1 VADSETFDVVV
12 VGSGAAGAMT
22 ALRLADKGLTSII
35 IEKAQKFGGTSA
47 VSGGVMWLP
56 NHRLDGD
63 AGDSRELSLEYLDAI
78 ITKPVNR
85 ERLETYVDT
94 AGEMAHYLKG
104 TGVELIVAAWPDYEA
119 LKPGARTDR
128 AVIAPIFDGR
138 ELGDD
143 RYPLMREQF
152 NRFKLF
158 GRYSLDLSEMFPLM
172 MQQKGWRQT
181 AAKVIAR
188 YWADRS
194 TRSLS
199 RRDRRFVQGAAL
211 MGRIFQQVFKRG
223 IEIRLDTTFEQ
234 LVVDSGGRVTGVEVS
249 NFGRPYT
256 IHARHGV
263 MLAAGGFEWN
273 QELRDRFFPF
283 PGLTRHSSSPEDM
296 NRGEGLIAAVNIG
309 AATEHTEEGWFIPTM
324 TLPSPGA
331 SNFHE
336 IHQAAFD
343 VGRPWSVC
351 VNRNGVRF
359 VDEACGYDQF
369 GQAMIRDHKATGANL
384 PCWHVFDTKFRRK
397 FSSGGLMPLAHT
409 PERKIPSDWWGHYV
423 FRDTTIEGL
432 ARQIKL
438 PVETLAETIRK
449 NNEYAKTGID
459 PEFGKGMNIY
469 DQFFGD
475 PASKPNPNI
484 GPIDTAPYYAVPI
497 HAGDLGTK
505 GGLKCDAR
513 SRVLDGAGNPIAGLY
528 AAGNQSGT
536 PFGDVYPGAGSTIGP
551 ALTFGYIAANDI
563 AERSG
568 NQRS

>member
-188 YWADRS
+188 YWVDRS

-438 PVETLAETIRK
+438 PVEALAETIRK

-536 PFGDVYPGAGSTIGP
+536 PFG
-551 ALTFGYIAANDI
+551 YIAANDI

>member
-438 PVETLAETIRK
+438 PVEALAETIRK

>member
-22 ALRLADKGLTSII
+22 ALRLADQGLTSII

-249 NFGRPYT
+249 NFGRNYT
-256 IHARHGV
+256 INARHGV

-296 NRGEGLIAAVNIG
+296 NRGEGLIAAVKIG

-409 PERKIPSDWWGHYV
+409 PERKIPSDWWGHYL
-423 FRDTTIEGL
+423 FRDSTIEGL
-432 ARQIKL
+432 AQQIKL
-438 PVETLAETIRK
+438 PVEALAETIRK
-449 NNEYAKTGID
+449 NNEYARTGID

-568 NQRS
+568 NQRR

>member
-397 FSSGGLMPLAHT
+397 FSSGGLMPRAHT

-438 PVETLAETIRK
+438 PVEALAETIRK

>member
-188 YWADRS
+188 YWVDRS

-438 PVETLAETIRK
+438 PVEALAETIRK